1 MVKALLFPALL
12 LVGSLNTASAQT
24 ELNAVLLTVLPKST
38 YCDREPSC
46 VVSAGFRLLETINKH
61 FRARD
66 TIWAYITCPENFSPG
81 FWTENTTY
89 ELHLN
94 GDTSSIK
101 GVPKLSFPLKQPVGL
116 VSSARKIK
124 LR

>member
-1 MVKALLFPALL
+1 MVKALLFPSL
-12 LVGSLNTASAQT
+12 LVLGSSQPLWSQT
-24 ELNAVLLTVLPKST
+24 ELNAVLVNALPKAS

-46 VVSAGFRLLETINKH
+46 VVAAGFRLLETINKQL
-61 FRARD
+61 RARD

-81 FWTENTTY
+81 FWTENATY

-94 GDTSSIK
+94 GDTSSIR